1 MEMGAFVNV
10 FFAAWLAAMP
20 VGQGGASG
28 AGAPAQSP
36 APAARPAP
44 VAPVT
49 DDETPIQDNSFL
61 IEEAYNQ
68 ETGVVQHITTFQRDM
83 RSASWG
89 LSFTQE
95 WPAPSQ
101 THQLSVTLPGL
112 RIDATPGG
120 DQAGLGDIAL
130 NYRYQLR
137 SRGRTAI
144 SPRFSVY
151 LPTGNHKLG
160 RGAGAVGYQVNVPVS
175 VEINR
180 RLTTHLNA
188 GATVVPGAKNQL
200 DESATTWG
208 ANLGQSLIWLLH
220 PRFNGMLEV
229 LYTRTNAVVG
239 DGRTEGANGLWI
251 NPGVR
256 GAFNFKNGLQ
266 IVPGLAFPIG
276 VGPSAGQ
283 RAVFIYLSFEHPFVR
298 H

>member
-1 MEMGAFVNV
+1 MMGALFSV
-10 FFAAWLAAMP
+10 FLAAWLAAMP
-20 VGQGGASG
+20 AEPGGASG
-28 AGAPAQSP
+28 AWMPAQSP
-36 APAARPAP
+36 TPAARPAP
-44 VAPVT
+44 APPAAA
-49 DDETPIQDNSFL
+49 DEPPIQDNSFL

-68 ETGVVQHITTFQRDM
+68 EAGVVQHITTFQRDL

-101 THQLSVTLPGL
+101 THQLSVTLTGL

-120 DQAGLGDIAL
+120 DQAGLGDIAI

-137 SRGRTAI
+137 SGGRTAI

-151 LPTGNHKLG
+151 LPTGNHRLD
-160 RGAGAVGYQVNVPVS
+160 RGTGAVGYQVNVPVS
-175 VEINR
+175 VEIGR
-180 RLTTHLNA
+180 RFATHLNA
-188 GATVVPGAKNQL
+188 GATVVPGARNEL

-229 LYTRTNAVVG
+229 LYTRTSTVVG
-239 DGRTEGANGLWI
+239 DGRTEGANGVWI

-256 GAFNFKNGLQ
+256 GAINFKSGLQ
-266 IVPGLAFPIG
+266 IVPGLAVPIG

-283 RAVFIYLSFEHPFVR
+283 RALFFYLSFEHPFVR